1 MEKIQ
6 FVFWHYMELTLFL
19 ASCYGFGKW
28 VIRKNK
34 VFAGLDK
41 GFLAAL
47 ILCLGMG
54 IFIFCLQVLGIVGL
68 LNKVWVTALLVTGH
82 ASLLVQHIWRPAPLL
97 KINSTANTE
106 RTELPINWWV
116 FLLSILIVIYLFPT
130 PLHPPTDWDEVECH
144 LPHAREWA
152 AAGKLTIN
160 IWLRYPLLP
169 YNFNLLYAA
178 GLIYGS
184 EIFAHLVYAC
194 AGWLVAFGL
203 FRIAKIY
210 FGSIVASISVLIF
223 ILLTKGQYGSAT
235 TDLGVTLFLFFGFS
249 CIFFWLEKKQTSLL
263 YMGVFLI
270 GVASGIKYH
279 SLTFLPLLAVIVL
292 LRERRPRHLLGLVGV
307 FALPCG
313 YWYLRN
319 YFISGNP
326 FNPMG
331 GEIFG
336 YWDWDAEDMAS
347 QFADIRGRANWP
359 KPYIWPALGALFLR
373 QKFSYLPFRAAVIFS
388 IYAFIVWF
396 FTSHYERYLLPAF
409 PILALLTAI
418 VIHHLYTKLISILRN
433 YSSTLLSKTF
443 DKLQNGV
450 IALLFLGLALSVFI
464 SFNKDWRN
472 VKPTAE
478 ARAQFLRNE
487 IRGFEI
493 GEFLK
498 QHPEYR
504 IVQIG
509 LESDMYYL
517 PPNTIGDWFG
527 PGRYRSFF
535 GLTPQ
540 ALAEKLKSLNA
551 NGIVMAAKHPFLRAI
566 VSSDNFENYFV
577 LIKKSE
583 GAELYAVK

>member
-6 FVFWHYMELTLFL
+6 FVFWHYMELALFL
-19 ASCYGFGKW
+19 ASCYGFGEW

-34 VFAGLDK
+34 VFAELDK

-47 ILCLGMG
+47 ALCLGIG
-54 IFIFCLQVLGIVGL
+54 IFIFGLQLLGIAGL
-68 LNKVWVTALLVTGH
+68 LNKVWVTTLLVSGH
-82 ASLLVQHIWRPAPLL
+82 ASLLIQHFWRPAPLL
-97 KINSTANTE
+97 KFDSTANAE
-106 RTELPINWWV
+106 RTALSINWWV
-116 FLLSILIVIYLFPT
+116 FLLSILIFIYLLPT

-152 AAGKLTIN
+152 AAGKLTVN

-184 EIFAHLVYAC
+184 ELFAHLAYAS

-235 TDLGVTLFLFFGFS
+235 TDLGVVLFIFFGFS
-249 CIFFWLEKKQTSLL
+249 CVFFWWEKKRISFL
-263 YMGVFLI
+263 YVGVFLI

-292 LRERRPRHLLGLVGV
+292 SRERRPRHLLGLLAVL
-307 FALPCG
+307 ALPCG

-331 GEIFG
+331 GELFG

-347 QFADIRGRANWP
+347 QFADVRGRANWP

-373 QKFSYLPFRAAVIFS
+373 KKFSYLPFRAAVIFS

-409 PILALLTAI
+409 PILALLTAV
-418 VIHHLYTKLISILRN
+418 VISHLYAKLISISKN
-433 YSSTLLSKTF
+433 SSSRFSPKIF
-443 DKLQNGV
+443 ERLQNGV
-450 IALLFLGLALSVFI
+450 IVLLLAGLTLGTFI
-464 SFNKDWRN
+464 SFSKDWKN
-472 VKPTAE
+472 IKPNAE
-478 ARAQFLRNE
+478 TRSQFLKNE
-487 IRGFEI
+487 IRAFEI

-551 NGIVMAAKHPFLRAI
+551 NGIVIATKHPFFKTTVA
-566 VSSDNFENYFV
+566 SDNFKDYFV

-583 GAELYAVK
+583 GAELYGVK